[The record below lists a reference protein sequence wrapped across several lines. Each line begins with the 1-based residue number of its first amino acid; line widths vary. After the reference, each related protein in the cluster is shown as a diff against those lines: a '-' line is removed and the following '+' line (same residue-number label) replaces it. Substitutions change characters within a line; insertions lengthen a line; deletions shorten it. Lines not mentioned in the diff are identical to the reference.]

1 MLKAGSFLYV
11 LRSDWVWEFVWTN
24 QNVQKV
30 SRLSCKIEQHSKG
43 LMKDIIEYP
52 DFEKLDLRVGKI
64 TAAEVP
70 AWSKKLMQF
79 TVDFGEEIGTKTIL
93 SGIQAWYTPADFIG
107 KNFPFVVNL
116 AERKM
121 GEGVSQG
128 MMIMADG
135 KVDGEDH
142 PIVFP
147 LPDTATPGTV
157 IR

>member
-1 MLKAGSFLYV
+1 MKATV
-11 LRSDWVWEFVWTN
+11 
-24 QNVQKV
+24 
-30 SRLSCKIEQHSKG
+30 
-43 LMKDIIEYP
+43 EYA
-52 DFEKLDLRVGKI
+52 DFDKLDLRVGKVV
-64 TAAEVP
+64 AAEAP
-70 AWSKKLMQF
+70 SWSRKLIQF

-93 SGIQAWYTPADFIG
+93 SGIQAWYSPEEFVG
-107 KNFPFVVNL
+107 KAFPFIVNL

-147 LPDTATPGTV
+147 LPESITPGTV